1 MPNHC
6 RNVLSVVGVG
16 ALEFAKKAK
25 GHYPDYAQDP
35 NFDYPAVVTEDD
47 NKPSELCFNQF
58 IPVPQ
63 GLLERTFGAENYRKI
78 CQEDGVDVELVDDCE
93 SGYDWQCHNWGTKWG
108 AYNEARA
115 KVRDNELVEYNF
127 TTAWGAPVNFIATVS
142 TQYPEMTFV
151 LSFGGEGP
159 ILGRII
165 MKNGAILDDI
175 SDMEGQIEHEPEYP
189 ENEED
194 EEAMSQYDEDSN
206 EWLNQFIDTQDT
218 CVAEYR

>member
-6 RNVLSVVGVG
+6 RNVLSVIGAG

-25 GHYPDYAQDP
+25 GHYPDYAQNP
-35 NFDYPAVVTEDD
+35 NFKHPEVVIEEQ
-47 NKPSELCFNQF
+47 KPSELCYNQF

-63 GLLERTFGAENYRKI
+63 GLLERTFGAEDYKRQAEK
-78 CQEDGVDVELVDDCE
+78 DGELLLIDGCV
-93 SGYDWQCHNWGTKWG
+93 SGYDWQCKNWGTKWG
-108 AYNEARA
+108 AYDEAPA
-115 KVRDNELVEYNF
+115 KIKGDDVVEYNF

-165 MKNGAILDDI
+165 IKNGAILDDV
-175 SDMEGQIEHEPEYP
+175 SDMEGQIENEPEYP
-189 ENEED
+189 ENDED
-194 EEAMSQYDEDSN
+194 EDEMEHFEDEFS